1 MISSPLTPKAN
12 SGFEFSFQ
20 LMGHFRL
27 LQNMVP
33 DREYEGRKGCKMEQ
47 RMLVRK
53 LQHLSDAVLP
63 YLLIQ
68 SDNFINI

>member
-1 MISSPLTPKAN
+1 
-12 SGFEFSFQ
+12 
-20 LMGHFRL
+20 
-27 LQNMVP
+27 MVP

-47 RMLVRK
+47 RMLVRE